1 MTPPFGT
8 SGARQRGRGR
18 GGGVFLVATTL
29 LLSVGCAMKGDV
41 RSLQEEM
48 AGQAALQETQLQG
61 LASDIDALRESL
73 EAQSAIQSEIVVD
86 TQGGIARELRD
97 MQDQLSVL
105 TQLVGQIQRSLVML
119 SERIQADGALVTTS
133 PLGADPDSRGALTGR
148 DGDPA
153 DCDETYEAAVTQFN
167 RGSLG
172 AARFAFTTFLG
183 ACPDHRQAPA
193 AQFNLG
199 SILEEENRLDAA
211 IEAFLLVGQL
221 SPTSDQVPRAL
232 FRIGVIYVDQNN
244 VEAARNYLE
253 RVVNSYSESGVAELA
268 RNLLQ
273 DIR

>member
-1 MTPPFGT
+1 
-8 SGARQRGRGR
+8 
-18 GGGVFLVATTL
+18 
-29 LLSVGCAMKGDV
+29 MKGDV

-48 AGQAALQETQLQG
+48 AGQAAQQETQLQE
-61 LASDIDALRESL
+61 LASDIQALQGSL

-133 PLGADPDSRGALTGR
+133 PLGADPDSRGAPIGG

-153 DCDETYEAAVTQFN
+153 RCDENYEAAVTQFN
-167 RGSLG
+167 RGQLDS
-172 AARFAFTTFLG
+172 ARFGFSTFLG

-221 SPTSDQVPRAL
+221 SPTSPQVPRAL
-232 FRIGVIYVDQNN
+232 YRIGTIYVLQNN

-253 RVVNSYSESGVAELA
+253 RVVNTYPDSGVAELA
-268 RNLLQ
+268 RDLLQ

>member
-1 MTPPFGT
+1 
-8 SGARQRGRGR
+8 
-18 GGGVFLVATTL
+18 
-29 LLSVGCAMKGDV
+29 MKGDV

-97 MQDQLSVL
+97 MQDQLSIL

-119 SERIQADGALVTTS
+119 SERIQTDGALVTTS
-133 PLGADPDSRGALTGR
+133 PLRADPDSPGALTGR

-153 DCDETYEAAVTQFN
+153 RCDETYEAAVTQFN
-167 RGSLG
+167 RGSLS
-172 AARFAFTTFLG
+172 AARFAFTTFL
-183 ACPDHRQAPA
+183 ADCPDHRQAPT

-232 FRIGVIYVDQNN
+232 YRIGAIYVVQNN